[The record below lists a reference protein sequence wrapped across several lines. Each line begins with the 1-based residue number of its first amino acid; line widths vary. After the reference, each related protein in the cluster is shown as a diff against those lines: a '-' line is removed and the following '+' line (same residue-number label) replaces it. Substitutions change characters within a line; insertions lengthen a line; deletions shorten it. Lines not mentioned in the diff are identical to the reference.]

1 MPAYLSTS
9 RIYYIAMYWHG
20 DVPVGGQV
28 GRSAGRQVGRS
39 APIKVYGYAY
49 KYISIF
55 RSVLLVPTCRPA
67 GTLGGGAR
75 RQFGTNMGLH
85 IHYKVMWCGVGVFVG
100 RVPNTVLEPIKKHK

>member
-67 GTLGGGAR
+67 GTLGGGGAR

-100 RVPNTVLEPIKKHK
+100 RVPNTVLEPTHGP

>member
-55 RSVLLVPTCRPA
+55 RYVLLVPTCRPA
-67 GTLGGGAR
+67 GTLEGGGGGQDGSSEQIWAYIYI
-75 RQFGTNMGLH
+75 T
-85 IHYKVMWCGVGVFVG
+85 K
-100 RVPNTVLEPIKKHK
+100 